1 MSDDHSV
8 ALRQTISEMTFAKEM
23 DIDHPMCEKL
33 ALYTAAH
40 RNYLA
45 SLTHDQIKNNKVNWG
60 LKETKKLE

>member
-1 MSDDHSV
+1 
-8 ALRQTISEMTFAKEM
+8 MTFAKEM